1 MTPDITTPDI
11 IANPDA
17 PATEMTALRALKLN
31 VVHQLALM
39 CAEQGVCDT
48 AVARLWDTRKS
59 GVDMSGVDRP
69 TYQTFR
75 FEVPVTGTKTFEA
88 GGYNRAIAAKGAQ
101 ASLDAYVREGY
112 IADGATVRNV
122 SFGPLTIDQAEL
134 SAITPPAMQP
144 DNDEILAF
152 KAAVRE
158 FARQQ
163 VEVAGSIYRRQVN
176 PYLRNLGIAELE
188 GPKNWTFELRVPAL
202 PNVVAQYKIENCRTE
217 EAALAELARVRTA
230 EGDTIPTSR
239 LKIPASMLSATPVL
253 TEVKDR

>member
-1 MTPDITTPDI
+1 MTTETTTI
-11 IANPDA
+11 NA
-17 PATEMTALRALKLN
+17 PATEMTALQALRLN

-39 CAEQGVCDT
+39 CAEQSVCDT

-69 TYQTFR
+69 QYNTYK

-88 GGYNRAIAAKGAQ
+88 GGYNRTVAAKSAQ
-101 ASLDAYVREGY
+101 ASLDMYARDGY
-112 IADGATVRNV
+112 IADSSTIRNV
-122 SFGPLTIDQAEL
+122 SFGPLTVDQAEMP
-134 SAITPPAMQP
+134 ATTPPALQV
-144 DNDEILAF
+144 DNDETLAF
-152 KAAVRE
+152 RAAVRE

-163 VEVAGSIYRRQVN
+163 VEVNGSIYRRQVN

-202 PNVVAQYKIENCRTE
+202 PNVVAEYKIENCRTE